1 MELGSPLTG
10 AKERD
15 QHWDIRR
22 CLPKLTG
29 KDQPFSYLREKAA
42 SANQKPHAF
51 AVVVDLIYL
60 FTGKRLVAHL

>member
-10 AKERD
+10 VKERD
-15 QHWDIRR
+15 RRRDIRT
-22 CLPKLTG
+22 CLPKLIG

-51 AVVVDLIYL
+51 AVMVDLIYF
-60 FTGKRLVAHL
+60 FTGKRLAALL